1 MPKKPPT
8 IERRIITSEAEWL
21 AWRKHDVTAGT
32 VGALFGLHPY
42 ETIYGLHAKVR
53 GVELPERAMSSVMAR
68 GIELQELVGRYVQRA
83 HPDWKLR
90 AANSYFRHTQLR
102 LGGTPDFF
110 CTEIRPTGR
119 RRGIVEAKTV
129 ASAQFKRY
137 WTDGAPAWISL
148 QCLTCMMLARAE
160 FGLIAALEIKPW
172 GAPEL
177 HEFEVPRHEAAE
189 ARIRDGVQRFWHDVE
204 AGNTPKADF
213 TRDAALITAMHATA
227 TPGKT
232 IDLRSDNRVHEL
244 LAEREKVKADCDTA
258 EARCKEIDIEI
269 KQKIGDAE
277 IALVNGW
284 RVTLKTVQKKEHFVR
299 ASTYRQLR
307 AVKDDEGTAAA

>member
-53 GVELPERAMSSVMAR
+53 GVELPERVTTGVMAR

-83 HPDWKLR
+83 HENWKLR
-90 AANSYFRHTQLR
+90 PANCYFRHTQLR
-102 LGGTPDFF
+102 LGATPDFF
-110 CTEIRPTGR
+110 VTEIKPIR
-119 RRGIVEAKTV
+119 RVRGIIEAKTV

-137 WTDGAPAWISL
+137 WQDGPPLWITL

-177 HEFEVPRHEAAE
+177 HEFAVPRHEEAE
-189 ARIRDGVQRFWHDVE
+189 ARIRERVQQFWFDVE

-227 TPGKT
+227 TPGK
-232 IDLRSDNRVHEL
+232 IVDLRGDNRLHEL
-244 LAEREKVKADCDTA
+244 LAERERVKANCDTA
-258 EARCKEIDIEI
+258 EARGKEIDIEI

-299 ASTYRQLR
+299 ASSYRQLR